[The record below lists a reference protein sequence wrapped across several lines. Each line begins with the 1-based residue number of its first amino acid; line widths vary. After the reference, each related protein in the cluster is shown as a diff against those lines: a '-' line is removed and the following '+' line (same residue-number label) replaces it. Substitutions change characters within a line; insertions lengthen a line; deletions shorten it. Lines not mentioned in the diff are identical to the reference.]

1 MGTVTIRANGGTG
14 RAADPIGAAGRSP
27 SLVVS
32 GVYKSYGPTSVLR
45 GVSFDLTRGH
55 IHALAGGNG
64 SGKSTLI
71 KVLAGSERADS
82 GVLGRPGR
90 PATELA
96 GFTPAHAREAGLRFV
111 HQDLGLLPDMTVAEN
126 VAFARGFPE
135 SGGRR
140 IAWRRLHETTE
151 ALLRRFEVDVS
162 PKATVRSLRPADRTM
177 IAIARALADDS
188 PDQILVLDEPTA
200 SLPHHEV
207 GVLLEG
213 LSRRAQH
220 GQTILYVSHR
230 LEEVLSVADSVTVL
244 RDGVVADTCSTRGL
258 DQLRLAELMA
268 GRSLDTLYGD
278 GRRSRTAEVPE
289 SSPGTGPV
297 VEARGLSAGRVSNI
311 NLEVRAGEI
320 VGLAG
325 LLGSGRSTLLRTI
338 FGDLRPTSGTLKIA
352 GEAMAS
358 PSIKA
363 AMRRGVALVP
373 EDRLADALFHESSV
387 AQNITIT
394 TLARY
399 VRWARLSRSVERA
412 ASAEVIEELKIKTA
426 DPDQTVT
433 RLSGGNQQKVVV
445 ARWLQRA
452 PRVLLL
458 DEPTQGVDVMARAD
472 IYERVRA
479 VAAGGTAVI
488 VASSDV
494 EELAHLCDRVV
505 VLRAGRVTA
514 ELTGSQLAVRE
525 IVKYT
530 YADQEAT

>member
-1 MGTVTIRANGGTG
+1 MGTVTTARPGGP
-14 RAADPIGAAGRSP
+14 AASTPAAGHP
-27 SLVVS
+27 TSLAVS
-32 GVYKSYGPTSVLR
+32 GVNKSYGSASVLR
-45 GVSFDLTRGH
+45 GVSFELTRGH

-71 KVLAGSERADS
+71 KVLAGIERADS
-82 GVLGRPGR
+82 GVLSRPGR
-90 PATELA
+90 AGTDLA

-126 VAFARGFPE
+126 FAFTRGFPRG
-135 SGGRR
+135 GGRR
-140 IAWRRLHETTE
+140 IAWRKLHETTE
-151 ALLRRFEVDVS
+151 SLLGRFELDVS
-162 PKATVRSLRPADRTM
+162 PTAVVRALRPADRAM
-177 IAIARALADDS
+177 VAIARALADDG
-188 PDQILVLDEPTA
+188 PEQVLVLDEPTA
-200 SLPHHEV
+200 SLPHHEADI
-207 GVLLEG
+207 LLEA
-213 LSRRAQH
+213 LSRRARQ

-230 LEEVLSVADSVTVL
+230 LDEVLSLADSVTVL
-244 RDGVVADTCSTRGL
+244 RDGAVAATRGARGL
-258 DQLRLAELMA
+258 DQLQLAELMA
-268 GRSLDTLYGD
+268 GRSLGTLYGD
-278 GRRSRTAEVPE
+278 ENPAASAA
-289 SSPGTGPV
+289 GPRPAGGPAPV
-297 VEARGLSAGRVSNI
+297 LEARGLSAAGISGI
-311 NLEVRAGEI
+311 DLEIWAGEI

-338 FGDLRPTSGTLKIA
+338 FGAVRPTSGTLTFE
-352 GEAMAS
+352 GEAIAA

-387 AQNITIT
+387 AQNITVA

-399 VRWARLSRSVERA
+399 VRWTRLVRSRERDTA
-412 ASAEVIEELKIKTA
+412 AGVIGDLRIKTA
-426 DPDQTVT
+426 GPDQTVT

-452 PRVLLL
+452 PRLLLL
-458 DEPTQGVDVMARAD
+458 DEPTQGVDVMSRAD

-479 VAAGGTAVI
+479 VAAAGTSVL

-514 ELTGSQLAVRE
+514 ELSGEAVSVQK
-525 IVKYT
+525 IVRYS
-530 YADQEAT
+530 YADQEES